1 MEIKIFYDLLP
12 RLANKVKQFELE
24 NFYTEEGEKT
34 PERLAENE
42 EKYFSP
48 PKAWLLVL
56 EEGKIIGRVLL
67 HKRRVKFNSKDIIL
81 GGIGGVCTHK
91 GKRRQG
97 IATMM
102 LKEAM
107 RVLQN
112 WGCNVAFLCT
122 NVEKTGFLYSLVG
135 FAALGRPYTFY
146 GRSGKLYEDS
156 HGMIAPVNSKD
167 LFGEIL
173 NSKQKLHLGVG
184 NW

>member
-1 MEIKIFYDLLP
+1 MEIKIFYKLP
-12 RLANKVKQFELE
+12 TKLVGEVKQFELE
-24 NFYTEEGEKT
+24 NFYTEEEEKT

-48 PKAWLLVL
+48 PKAWLLVF
-56 EEGKIIGRVLL
+56 EGAQIVGRTML
-67 HKRRVKFNSKDIIL
+67 HRRRITFNGKDVIL

-91 GKRRQG
+91 EKRRQG

-112 WGCNVAFLCT
+112 WGCNVSFLCT

-135 FAALGRPYTFY
+135 FVALGRPYTFY